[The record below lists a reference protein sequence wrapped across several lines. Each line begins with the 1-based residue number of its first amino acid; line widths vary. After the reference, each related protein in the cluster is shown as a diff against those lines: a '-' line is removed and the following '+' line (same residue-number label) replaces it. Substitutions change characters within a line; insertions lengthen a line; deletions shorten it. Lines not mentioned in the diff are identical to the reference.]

1 MKPQTINCEQLRELL
16 PAYGMGIVDLE
27 ESRLVEDLLPLC
39 PEAAKEL
46 DNYRQM
52 ADDLL
57 LDVPQMEPPAA
68 LLDHILDATSD
79 ETRRRFAAWP
89 FRQALLAAAVAL
101 LLALNGVLV
110 LQLLD
115 LNQRYDALSR
125 QLDSRT
131 ALLANVAGDDLL
143 TFELI
148 DARDSAP
155 VAGGRLLCHPQER
168 SAILQVENFPSLSRN
183 MVYQVWLIRDD
194 QRTSG
199 GLFEVDSTGRGTLVI
214 DSPLP
219 MGEYQ
224 YVGITPEPAGG
235 SDSPTAPPVVRGA
248 LY

>member
-16 PAYGMGIVDLE
+16 PAYGMGITDPE
-27 ESRLVEDLLPLC
+27 ETRLVEDLLPLC

-46 DNYRQM
+46 DHYHQM
-52 ADDLL
+52 TDDLL
-57 LDVPQMEPPAA
+57 LSVPQIEPPAA
-68 LLDHILDATSD
+68 LLNHILDKT
-79 ETRRRFAAWP
+79 ETRSAAWP
-89 FRQALLAAAVAL
+89 FRQVLLAAAVAL
-101 LLALNGVLV
+101 LLALNGVLL

-115 LNQRYDALSR
+115 LNQRYDTLSR

-131 ALLANVAGDDLL
+131 ALLANVARDDLL

-148 DARDSAP
+148 DARESAP

-168 SAILQVENFPSLSRN
+168 SAILQVENFPPLDQN

-194 QRTSG
+194 HRTSG
-199 GLFEVDSTGRGTLVI
+199 GLFEVDATGRGTLVI

-224 YVGITPEPAGG
+224 YVGITPEPVGG
-235 SDSPTAPPVVRGA
+235 SDGPTALPIVRGA